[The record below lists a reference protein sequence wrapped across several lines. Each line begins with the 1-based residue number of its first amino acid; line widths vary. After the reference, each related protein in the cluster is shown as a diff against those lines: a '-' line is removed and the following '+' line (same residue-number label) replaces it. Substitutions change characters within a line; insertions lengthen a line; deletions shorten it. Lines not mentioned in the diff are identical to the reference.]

1 MANTCYIGI
10 DLGGTRVRAARLTP
24 ELQVEARSETASL
37 AAEGAEA
44 VIERIFQQAE
54 TVWPKDGTRVL
65 GVGISAPGPV
75 NPKAG
80 TVVRPPNLNGW
91 HNVPLREICHG
102 RFGVETYLGN
112 DANVAALAE
121 TEMGASKGY
130 TDVLFLTISTGI
142 GGGILSA
149 GKMIV
154 GSEGL
159 GAECGHVVMVV
170 DGGKISSFEK
180 EASGTAVARKAK
192 EAIAAGTK
200 SQVLELAGG
209 SIDAITSKHVG
220 MAAIAG
226 DQYALDLLAYVGK
239 IIGLGI
245 ISFMHVFNSQIVVLG
260 GGVAQGAWK
269 FLEPSMLDAIKVGAL
284 DPSYYDHL
292 KIVPAA
298 LGENVS
304 LIGAGA
310 LALRQGAQ

>member
-1 MANTCYIGI
+1 MGTCYIGI
-10 DLGGTRVRAARLTP
+10 DLGGTRVRAARLSP
-24 ELQVEARSETASL
+24 DLEIEARTETPSL
-37 AAEGAEA
+37 AVEGADAVIQRIVQQAEA
-44 VIERIFQQAE
+44 V
-54 TVWPKDGTRVL
+54 WPTDGTKVL

-121 TEMGASKGY
+121 VELGAAKGF

-142 GGGILSA
+142 GGGIISA

-170 DGGKISSFEK
+170 ENGKISTLEK
-180 EASGTAVARKAK
+180 EASGTAIARKAK
-192 EAIAAGTK
+192 EAIAAGVKT
-200 SQVLELAGG
+200 QVLELAGTV
-209 SIDAITSKHVG
+209 DTITSKHVG

-226 DQYALDLLAYVGK
+226 DQYALDLLTYVGK

-260 GGVAQGAWK
+260 GGVAQGTWK
-269 FLEPSMLDAIKVGAL
+269 YLEPSMMDAIKVGAL

-304 LIGAGA
+304 LVGAGA